1 MHSFIQQYLEYIM
14 QIFHTFMNSEHS
26 KKYLHKLWSIHVFI
40 LIMKKQEYELMCV
53 ILETLFVGT
62 KPIIIC
68 TCCMCVCVLC
78 VCDLC
83 VCVCDLWCVC
93 VCVICMCVCVCVC
106 IYVYTHTCVRV
117 FLCVWSFVH
126 GWIVYL
132 YMYPCVII
140 WTYMC
145 SYLHV
150 YMYELM
156 CEYTYMSV
164 VMELYAYA
172 YDQYENISSSK

>member
-78 VCDLC
+78 VCDLWC
-83 VCVCDLWCVC
+83 VCVSDLWCVC
-93 VCVICMCVCVCVC
+93 VCCVCVICVCVCVICDVCVCVLYVCVCVCVC
-106 IYVYTHTCVRV
+106 VFMYIHIHVCVC
-117 FLCVWSFVH
+117 FCVCDH
-126 GWIVYL
+126 L
-132 YMYPCVII
+132 YMD
-140 WTYMC
+140 
-145 SYLHV
+145 
-150 YMYELM
+150 
-156 CEYTYMSV
+156 
-164 VMELYAYA
+164 ELYIY
-172 YDQYENISSSK
+172 ICIHV